1 MRWSST
7 RAVAAA
13 AAAAVAVLAGGQG
26 AQASTAAPS
35 DGGAITASFGGI
47 PSHLAVGGSFTVTVT
62 VRSNSPDRIITEGV
76 YIGLWNTA
84 QGGFEQTK
92 GITVTFKDPTTGAWE
107 PASSIESN
115 GTWSYDYANPPTVA
129 PHSTFTWE
137 AHVSMN
143 SAAKQG
149 TEHIITN
156 GIGDWSLET
165 ATGQPTDATLD
176 YDFAQS
182 TFGFGSGSSA
192 GGSGS
197 GSGSGTSGGGS
208 GGSSGG
214 SKQSSDQSS
223 TSHATEPTHSAARP
237 SPSAA
242 PTHSRPSA
250 SPTPSASP
258 SQAATSATLA
268 PSPAPASSSPAAQL
282 DASNTS
288 DSTPL
293 ALWALGVVV
302 VVGLAGGVFARRRV
316 RRR

>member
-208 GGSSGG
+208 GGS
-214 SKQSSDQSS
+214 KQSSDQSS